1 MEAQPR
7 HGSLQHPTHGA
18 GSKLGAVAVGYHP
31 LLYGDTAG
39 APQDPLTPLTPF
51 PPPPPNGWGSHLLHP
66 LG

>member
-7 HGSLQHPTHGA
+7 HGSLQHPTRGA

-39 APQDPLTPLTPF
+39 APQDPLTPF
-51 PPPPPNGWGSHLLHP
+51 PPPPPHGWGSHLLHP